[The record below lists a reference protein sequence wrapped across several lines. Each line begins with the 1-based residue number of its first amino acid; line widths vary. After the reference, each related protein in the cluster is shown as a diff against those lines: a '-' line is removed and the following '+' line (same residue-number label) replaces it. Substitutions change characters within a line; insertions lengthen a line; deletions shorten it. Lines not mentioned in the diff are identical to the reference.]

1 MAVSSKKIREYRNKY
16 RDKEI
21 KLSAEINT
29 FLNIRSVVNITIDSY
44 STFGIIYSI
53 SMDSIKIIFD
63 ENDILSVLAKNKNFC
78 SIRIN
83 KDLDFKDSSDFF
95 PDFTGNLLSIF
106 TYSYQNKEY
115 KLLKFEFSTCIPE
128 EILFKVGKLFELKF
142 GQNQRIHE
150 RIIVDKNSIRRLKI
164 DFDKVFINFNGSK
177 HKCLVKDLSYGGAL
191 VIIYFNGILDEDMV
205 ADLIFSFEFIDKEIF
220 IKGKAKSI
228 SVIQT
233 PHGKVFALGISF
245 DESNIPLEY
254 NMIIHNYFNFFED

>member
-1 MAVSSKKIREYRNKY
+1 M
-16 RDKEI
+16 
-21 KLSAEINT
+21 
-29 FLNIRSVVNITIDSY
+29 
-44 STFGIIYSI
+44 
-53 SMDSIKIIFD
+53 
-63 ENDILSVLAKNKNFC
+63 
-78 SIRIN
+78 
-83 KDLDFKDSSDFF
+83 
-95 PDFTGNLLSIF
+95 
-106 TYSYQNKEY
+106 
-115 KLLKFEFSTCIPE
+115 LKFEFSTCIPE

-177 HKCLVKDLSYGGAL
+177 HKCLVKDLSYGGL
-191 VIIYFNGILDEDMV
+191 CSLFILMEDMV

-254 NMIIHNYFNFFED
+254 TMIIHNYFNFFED